1 MRGIGILSIALA
13 GALAVACNGNGRND
27 TAANTTTGTSDSAVG
42 TAGERAN
49 TDVSR
54 GDRDFVTD
62 QLVAGMAEIELG
74 KMAAQKGA
82 SARVKQFGQMMVDDH
97 TKAGNELKQVV
108 ATFGITEPT
117 QLDDKHRDLQE
128 KLSKLSGAEFDRE
141 YMDAMVD
148 GHQDVIDQLESRVDK
163 DSLNVWNTNQ
173 SKAAADGARVE
184 TRRSA
189 QANARE
195 RAQEVG
201 GKVATDEHGNTTVIK
216 PESSDNHTTAMIN
229 QWAATTLPTAMHH
242 LDEAKTLKD
251 NLGGRGRNSTR

>member
-1 MRGIGILSIALA
+1 MRAMGILSIALA

-27 TAANTTTGTSDSAVG
+27 TAANTTTGDTAVG
-42 TAGERAN
+42 TAGEAK

-54 GDRDFVTD
+54 GDRDFVND
-62 QLVAGMAEIELG
+62 QMIAGMAEIELG

-82 SARVKQFGQMMVDDH
+82 SAQVKRFGQMMVDDH
-97 TKAGNELKQVV
+97 TRAGNELKQV
-108 ATFGITEPT
+108 ATTFNIPEPT

-128 KLSKLSGAEFDRE
+128 KLSKLSGADFDRE

-163 DSLNVWNTNQ
+163 DSLNVWNTSQ
-173 SKAAADGARVE
+173 TKAAADAARDPK
-184 TRRSA
+184 TRRSVE
-189 QANARE
+189 ANARE
-195 RAQEVG
+195 RASEVG

-216 PESSDNHTTAMIN
+216 PESSDNHTTAMVN
-229 QWAATTLPTAMHH
+229 QWAATVLPTVFHH
-242 LDEAKTLKD
+242 LDEAKSIKD